1 VSNPAPFSGGGPLGD
16 LLRDLA
22 RLLTTQ
28 GPLNWEIARQ
38 LATYTATE
46 GRSEANPDPLVRVRI
61 EELLRVADMHVAEA
75 TSLPTSRRGW
85 LELRCV
91 TKADWASTTLD
102 AWKPVLLRLAQ
113 SLTPSFEAA
122 PQPGE
127 PPEAGQDNPMDQLL
141 GNLPQVVGPLV
152 LGVQAGTMVGHL
164 ASRAMGQ
171 YDMPMPAPV
180 TDQLM
185 AVPEVID
192 AFAKEWDLAA
202 DDVRM
207 YVCLRDVVHHAVL
220 SRPHVNKALLDHL
233 LAYTGAF
240 HVEAGFIEQRLGSF
254 DPSDLMSF
262 QESLGD
268 PEALLG
274 EMQSDEQR
282 RLLVPFRAFLAVLA
296 GYTDFIIDKVGQ
308 RLVGS
313 YPLIN
318 EAFRRRRLEDG
329 PGQRVL
335 GKLLGVELD
344 QATVDRGHAFV
355 NGVLERA
362 GEEGLSR
369 LWASAT
375 TLPTPPEA
383 DAPGLWLA
391 RIELPDQ
398 D

>member
-1 VSNPAPFSGGGPLGD
+1 MSDPVPFSGGGPLGD
-16 LLRDLA
+16 LLRNLA

-38 LATYTATE
+38 LAVFTATE
-46 GRSEANPDPLVRVRI
+46 GRSEPNPDPLARVRM

-91 TKADWASTTLD
+91 TRADWASTTLD
-102 AWKPVLLRLAQ
+102 SWKPMLLQLAQ
-113 SLTPSFEAA
+113 SLSPGLEATTQASEA
-122 PQPGE
+122 PE
-127 PPEAGQDNPMDQLL
+127 PNRDNPMDQLL

-152 LGVQAGTMVGHL
+152 LGAQAGAMVGHL
-164 ASRAMGQ
+164 AGRAMGQ
-171 YDMPMPAPV
+171 YDMPMPAPS

-185 AVPEVID
+185 AVPDVID
-192 AFAKEWDLAA
+192 GFAKEWDLAA

-207 YVCLRDVVHHAVL
+207 YVSLRDVVHHALLV
-220 SRPHVNKALLDHL
+220 RPHVAKVLEDHL
-233 LAYTGAF
+233 LAYAGAF
-240 HVEAGFIEQRLGSF
+240 HMQTDFIEQRFGSF
-254 DPSDLMSF
+254 DPNDLMSF

-274 EMQSDEQR
+274 DIQSDEQR
-282 RLLVPFRAFLAVLA
+282 RLLVPFRAFLAALS
-296 GYTDFIIDKVGQ
+296 GYTDYIIDKVGQ

-335 GKLLGVELD
+335 GKLLGVEVD
-344 QATVDRGHAFV
+344 QTTVDRGHAFV
-355 NGVLERA
+355 SGVLERA

-369 LWASAT
+369 LWTSAS
-375 TLPTPPEA
+375 TLPTTAEV

-391 RIELPDQ
+391 RIELPD
-398 D
+398 

>member
-1 VSNPAPFSGGGPLGD
+1 VSDPAPFSGGGPLGD
-16 LLRDLA
+16 LLRNLA

-38 LATYTATE
+38 LAIFTATE
-46 GRSEANPDPLVRVRI
+46 GRAEANPDPLARVRM

-91 TKADWASTTLD
+91 TRAEWASTTLD
-102 AWKPVLLRLAQ
+102 SWKPVLLRLAQ
-113 SLTPSFEAA
+113 SLSPSLEATSQA
-122 PQPGE
+122 GE
-127 PPEAGQDNPMDQLL
+127 PPPPGQDNPMDQLL

-152 LGVQAGTMVGHL
+152 LGAQAGTMVGHL

-171 YDMPMPAPV
+171 YDMPMPAPS

-192 AFAKEWDLAA
+192 SFAKEWDLAA

-207 YVCLRDVVHHAVL
+207 YVCLRDVVHHGVL
-220 SRPHVNKALLDHL
+220 ARPHVAKVLEDHL
-233 LAYTGAF
+233 LAYAGAF
-240 HVEAGFIEQRLGSF
+240 HMETDFIEQRFGSF
-254 DPSDLMSF
+254 DPNDLMSF

-274 EMQSDEQR
+274 DIQSDEQR
-282 RLLVPFRAFLAVLA
+282 RLLVPFRAFLAALS
-296 GYTDFIIDKVGQ
+296 GYTDFVIDKVGQ

-335 GKLLGVELD
+335 GKLLGVEVD
-344 QATVDRGHAFV
+344 QTTVDKGHAFV
-355 NGVLERA
+355 SGVLERA

-369 LWASAT
+369 LWTSAS
-375 TLPTPPEA
+375 TLPTPAEV

-391 RIELPDQ
+391 RIELPD
-398 D
+398 

>member
-1 VSNPAPFSGGGPLGD
+1 
-16 LLRDLA
+16 
-22 RLLTTQ
+22 
-28 GPLNWEIARQ
+28 
-38 LATYTATE
+38 
-46 GRSEANPDPLVRVRI
+46 
-61 EELLRVADMHVAEA
+61 
-75 TSLPTSRRGW
+75 
-85 LELRCV
+85 
-91 TKADWASTTLD
+91 
-102 AWKPVLLRLAQ
+102 
-113 SLTPSFEAA
+113 
-122 PQPGE
+122 
-127 PPEAGQDNPMDQLL
+127 
-141 GNLPQVVGPLV
+141 
-152 LGVQAGTMVGHL
+152 
-164 ASRAMGQ
+164 
-171 YDMPMPAPV
+171 MPAPAS
-180 TDQLM
+180 DQLM
-185 AVPEVID
+185 AVPEAID
-192 AFAKEWDLAA
+192 AFAKEWDLAP

-220 SRPHVNKALLDHL
+220 SRPHVSKALEDHL
-233 LAYTGAF
+233 LGYTGAF
-240 HVEAGFIEQRLGSF
+240 RVEAGFIEQRLGTF

-282 RLLVPFRAFLAVLA
+282 RLLVPFRAFLAALA

-344 QATVDRGHAFV
+344 QTTVDRGHAFI

-369 LWASAT
+369 LWSSAA
-375 TLPTPPEA
+375 TLPTPPEV

-391 RIELPDQ
+391 RIELPD
-398 D
+398 